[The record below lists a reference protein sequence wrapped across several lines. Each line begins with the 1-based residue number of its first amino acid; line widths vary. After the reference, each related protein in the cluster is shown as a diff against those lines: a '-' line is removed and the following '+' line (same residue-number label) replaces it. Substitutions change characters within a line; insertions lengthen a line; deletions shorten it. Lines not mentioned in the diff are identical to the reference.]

1 MRFSCP
7 GSSIKRQG
15 GHFYII
21 DLILVGTKGLT
32 NPHLLR
38 LPLLTF
44 YHLGVLSKSLNILFK
59 PVFSVVPTSNQCCIK
74 NNIINVAEVAIS
86 WDISH
91 EREMSIQGY

>member
-21 DLILVGTKGLT
+21 DLILVGTKELT

-44 YHLGVLSKSLNILFK
+44 LYRFSFRKVLTKRCEINFHLIVKLFESLTDFIYTNWVNLK
-59 PVFSVVPTSNQCCIK
+59 
-74 NNIINVAEVAIS
+74 
-86 WDISH
+86 
-91 EREMSIQGY
+91 